1 MTAEILEMN
10 PDEMGLV
17 INNMLVTILLEIV
30 LPEGR
35 QMTFLGEG
43 CA

>member
-10 PDEMGLV
+10 PEEMGLV
-17 INNMLVTILLEIV
+17 INSMLVTILLEVV

-35 QMTFLGEG
+35 KITFLG
-43 CA
+43 